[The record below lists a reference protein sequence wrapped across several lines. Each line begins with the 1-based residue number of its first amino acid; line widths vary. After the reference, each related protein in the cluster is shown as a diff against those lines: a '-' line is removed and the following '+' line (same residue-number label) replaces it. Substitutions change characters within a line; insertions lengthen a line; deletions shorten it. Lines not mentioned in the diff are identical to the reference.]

1 MKTGTGK
8 PPPRARGFSLAGFPG
23 GPYID
28 SGWNAFLLR
37 RTHLSPGETPTSMKN
52 SRDDAPDICRR
63 RIIGCAA
70 SLGLSATLFPGALA
84 TLAEGSG
91 DISIEMIAA
100 AERIAGL
107 SFSDEERQ
115 AMVKRLADFPKWYD
129 AMRSFPLDNSV
140 PFALVFAP
148 MITPASRTAR
158 KPLALKPPKVNWSRN
173 IEDLAF
179 LPLTHLARLIETQ
192 AVSSTD
198 LTKMYIARLK
208 KYDPVLHCVVTLTE
222 ELALSQARRA
232 DEEIAAGK
240 RRGPLHGVPWAKMR
254 AAGWSRESCIGS
266 RNC

>member
-1 MKTGTGK
+1 
-8 PPPRARGFSLAGFPG
+8 
-23 GPYID
+23 
-28 SGWNAFLLR
+28 
-37 RTHLSPGETPTSMKN
+37 MKN
-52 SRDDAPDICRR
+52 RRADIPDTRRR

-84 TLAEGSG
+84 ALAEGSG
-91 DISIEMIAA
+91 EITIEMIAA

-140 PFALVFAP
+140 PLALVFAP
-148 MITPASRTAR
+148 MITTASRTAG
-158 KPLALKPPKVNWSRN
+158 KPLALKPPKVSWSGN